1 MEQRSYLWE
10 NNIQRASIKIM
21 KPGKMKLED
30 EAKPEGNT
38 ARNYKRDGRSQLK

>member
-1 MEQRSYLWE
+1 MEQKSYVWE

-30 EAKPEGNT
+30 EAKLEGNIEGT
-38 ARNYKRDGRSQLK
+38 IKRMGDGS